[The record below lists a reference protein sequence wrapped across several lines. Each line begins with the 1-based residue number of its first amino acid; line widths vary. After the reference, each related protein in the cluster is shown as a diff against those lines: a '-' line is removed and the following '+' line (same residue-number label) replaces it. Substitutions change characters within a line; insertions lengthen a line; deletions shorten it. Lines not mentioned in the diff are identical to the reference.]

1 MTDRSQVVC
10 IALDAADGE
19 LIRRWAAA
27 GRLPTFQRLLS
38 DAAWGHTSAPRGL
51 FVGAVWPSFFTGQ
64 SPARHGR
71 YCYQQLRPGTYHA
84 YRFAPPHLR
93 AKPFWLALSRVGKR
107 VGIIDVPKATCGAPL
122 NGIHV
127 TDWGTHDAEGGGLR
141 TWPRSLGPELTA
153 RFGVEPVGSC
163 DLHARDAAGARGLRD
178 ALLTRIEGKL
188 ALTTYLLGQGPWDL
202 FLTVFSEAH
211 CAGHQLWHLHD
222 PTHPQYN
229 PAIAQA
235 LGDPLETI
243 YCALDAAVGRLL
255 AQIDRDATVMV
266 LTSHGM
272 STHCDGTLL
281 LDEVLRRLEPVP
293 HIRARQSF
301 PTQFLPLIRRGW
313 QGAPQSVRRALAPLR
328 RGVHRWLEATVL
340 DGTRR
345 AFQVPNNDLV
355 SGIRVNVV
363 GREPRGLVQRGAEY
377 DAFCD
382 ELTRELL
389 ALINPVTGQPA
400 VRAVVRTDDL
410 YRGPQRDRLPDLLVE
425 WDRTA
430 PIRSLHSARVG
441 TVQGTPIS
449 PRTGDHV
456 AEGLFFARGPFI
468 RPGLLAHSVSTMDF
482 APTIAALLG
491 VTLPDVDGSPI
502 AALLRPEHKP

>member
-1 MTDRSQVVC
+1 MVC

-38 DAAWGHTSAPRGL
+38 EAAWGTTTAPRGL

-71 YCYQQLRPGTYHA
+71 YCFQQLRPGTYQTH
-84 YRFAPPHLR
+84 RLAPSDLE
-93 AKPFWLALSRVGKR
+93 AEPFWLALSRAGKR
-107 VGIIDVPKATCGAPL
+107 VGVIDIPKTGCDVPL

-127 TDWGTHDAEGGGLR
+127 ADWGTHDAEDGGLR
-141 TWPRSLGPELTA
+141 TWPRSLATELTA
-153 RFGVEPVGSC
+153 RFGVDPVGSC
-163 DLHARDAAGARGLRD
+163 DLHARDSAGLRGLRD
-178 ALLTRIEGKL
+178 ALLARVEAKA
-188 ALTTYLLGQGPWDL
+188 ALTAHLLEQGPWDL

-222 PTHPQYN
+222 PTHERHDA
-229 PAIAQA
+229 AIAQR
-235 LGDPLETI
+235 LGDPVETI
-243 YCALDAAVGRLL
+243 YRALDAAVGRLL
-255 AQIDRDATVMV
+255 AQIDRAATVMV

-272 STHCDGTLL
+272 GAHCDGTLL
-281 LDEVLRRLEPVP
+281 LDEVLRRLEQAPPARAPQFVP
-293 HIRARQSF
+293 LLQ
-301 PTQFLPLIRRGW
+301 RGW
-313 QGAPQSVRRALAPLR
+313 QRAPNPLRRALAPLR
-328 RGVHRWLEATVL
+328 RGVRRWIAATSF
-340 DGTRR
+340 DRTRR
-345 AFQVPNNDLV
+345 YFQIPNNDVV
-355 SGIRVNVV
+355 SGIRVNVA
-363 GREPRGLVQRGAEY
+363 GREPHGRVQPGPEY
-377 DAFCD
+377 DALCA

-389 ALINPVTGQPA
+389 ALINPATAQPA

-410 YRGPQRDRLPDLLVE
+410 YRGPQRDHLPDLLVE

-441 TVQGTPIS
+441 TVQGASIA

-456 AEGLFFARGPFI
+456 AEGLFFARGPFV
-468 RPGLLAHSVSTMDF
+468 RPGPLAHSVSIMDF

-502 AALLRPEHKP
+502 AALLRSGHEP